1 MREYYETLWK
11 KCHYMDMQLFGVLDI
26 TLTTL
31 LNRENKHARKK
42 QFGICS
48 LSLLEKLHTLSDR
61 SAVFALLVR
70 PTHWA
75 RVIWRR
81 GEECEKH
88 LRKHELLFSH
98 KRKKTDASALESW

>member
-1 MREYYETLWK
+1 MSS
-11 KCHYMDMQLFGVLDI
+11 
-26 TLTTL
+26 
-31 LNRENKHARKK
+31 ENKHTLKK

-48 LSLLEKLHTLSDR
+48 R
-61 SAVFALLVR
+61 SVRKSSIHYQAAVFVLLVR

-75 RVIWRR
+75 RVIWRQ

-98 KRKKTDASALESW
+98 KHKKTDARALESW